1 MAFLFGHQ
9 RNEHGNMAGLDRRE
23 RRRLKREQKE
33 RDAHLFVRDNKLR
46 DTVPRGGYEFHSNY
60 FRYGRRYGRILTLIP
75 DDQADRKL
83 IPFWKV
89 LLIPQSRTLNDAPN
103 ETGDD
108 AVHGAHG
115 QLFDMLENKT
125 KKWTTDHQAT
135 ADSAGEIEADSTEGA
150 RQQHKVGTRRWD
162 NMVIADDIAS
172 GDMYG
177 STEYKVM
184 ITARSLKDLDS
195 ACDRYHR
202 QISLNFD
209 GIHFEVYEGQQR
221 QDFHN
226 LLRTADVQIGTHP
239 MATSS
244 EYAGGYEI
252 LTRGITDPNGDYIGQ
267 MVGDVN
273 NTAVL
278 MDLDNYDERVV
289 LGHSAQPTML
299 RVSPDEFDVGTR
311 STTLLGVR
319 LAQAALINNCRVVH
333 MVLNNARPQ
342 NIGADLSDITTVVSL
357 NKGAVN
363 PFELFGSKK
372 EELTV
377 FPAHVEKLRLMV
389 KQISP
394 SVDDI
399 DLNEVFTNIIQ
410 RFYVDQRMYVP
421 NPENNREALKLVGLP
436 HKQYPTLDR
445 FIAYLNQAMTAAAE
459 VNNQRLVTRIERVR
473 SAFNRMYRDNS
484 SLFNVYTDDT
494 VDDAN
499 SSPQVV
505 YDFSG
510 LSQRGKGIAMAQF
523 INVLK
528 YATDT
533 LGERDVV
540 ILHGVDNLADSV
552 KDYVKSVF
560 TDLIHRGIRLVFLYD
575 SAENAIKDADFN
587 QMGYADWIMLGGFNQ
602 AVINAYQDLIQQRL
616 PDGLVSSIL
625 DYGGT
630 DYGDS
635 IYYLS
640 RGINNVLF
648 ALDMNLGTRHGGLL
662 SEHPKGLRKY
672 ETQSTFTKNQ
682 QESSAEASASVRQS

>member
-1 MAFLFGHQ
+1 MAFNFGHQ
-9 RNEHGNMAGLDRRE
+9 RNEHGKTAGMDRKE
-23 RRRLKREQKE
+23 RRRLKKEQKE
-33 RDAHLFVRDNKLR
+33 RDAHLFVRDNTLR
-46 DTVPRGGYEFHSNY
+46 DAVPRNGYEFHSNY
-60 FRYGRRYGRILTLIP
+60 FQYGKRFGRILTLIP

-89 LLIPQSRTLNDAPN
+89 WLIPQSRTLNDAPN
-103 ETGDD
+103 ETADG

-125 KKWTTDHQAT
+125 KKWTTDHQASS
-135 ADSAGEIEADSTEGA
+135 DSAGAMEADSTDGA
-150 RQQHKVGTRRWD
+150 RQQHRVGTRRWD
-162 NMVIADDIAS
+162 NMIIADDIAS

-177 STEYKVM
+177 ATEYKVM
-184 ITARSLKDLDS
+184 ITAQSLHDLDV
-195 ACDRYHR
+195 ACSRYHA
-202 QISLNFD
+202 QIANTFD

-221 QDFHN
+221 LDFHN
-226 LLRTADVQIGTHP
+226 LLRTADVQVGDHP

-278 MDLDNYDERVV
+278 MDLDNYDERVI
-289 LGHSAQPTML
+289 LGHAAQPSML
-299 RVSPDEFDVGTR
+299 RITPDEFDVGTR
-311 STTLLGVR
+311 ATTLLGVR
-319 LAQAALINNCRVVH
+319 LAQAALINNHRVVH
-333 MVLNNARPQ
+333 MVLNNAVPQ

-357 NKGAVN
+357 NHGAVN
-363 PFELFGSKK
+363 PFEMFGDKK
-372 EELTV
+372 DELTI
-377 FPAHVEKLRLMV
+377 FPAHVEKLRLMI

-399 DLNEVFTNIIQ
+399 DLNEVFTNIVQ
-410 RFYVDQRMYVP
+410 RFYEDQRMYVP
-421 NPENNREALKLVGLP
+421 NPEQNRDALKLVGLP

-445 FIAYLNQAMTAAAE
+445 FIAYLNQALNAAAE
-459 VNNQRLVTRIERVR
+459 NNNQRLVTRIERVR

-510 LSQRGKGIAMAQF
+510 LAQRGEGIAMAQF
-523 INVLK
+523 LNVIK

-533 LGERDVV
+533 LDERDVV
-540 ILHGVDNLADSV
+540 ILHGVDNLTKSV
-552 KDYVKSVF
+552 KQYVKKVF
-560 TDLIHRGIRLVFLYD
+560 TQLIHRGIRLAFLYD
-575 SAENAIKDADFN
+575 SAEAAIKDADFN
-587 QMGYADWIMLGGFNQ
+587 EFGYADWTMLGGFNQ
-602 AVINAYQDLIQQRL
+602 AVINAYQDLLQQTL
-616 PDGLVSSIL
+616 PDGLVKSIL

-648 ALDMNLGTRHGGLL
+648 ALDMSLGTRHGGLL
-662 SEHPKGLRKY
+662 SEHPKGLRHM
-672 ETQSTFTKNQ
+672 SD
-682 QESSAEASASVRQS
+682 SSLSVN

>member
-1 MAFLFGHQ
+1 MAFNFGHQ
-9 RNEHGNMAGLDRRE
+9 RNEHGKTAGLDRKE
-23 RRRLKREQKE
+23 KRRLKKEQKE
-33 RDAHLFVRDNKLR
+33 RDAHLFVRDNALR
-46 DTVPRGGYEFHSNY
+46 DAVPRGGYEFHSNY
-60 FRYGRRYGRILTLIP
+60 FQYGKRFGRILTLIP

-103 ETGDD
+103 ETADG

-125 KKWTTDHQAT
+125 KKWTTDHQASS
-135 ADSAGEIEADSTEGA
+135 DSAGEMEADSTDGA
-150 RQQHKVGTRRWD
+150 RQQHRVGTRRWD
-162 NMVIADDIAS
+162 NMIIADDIAS

-177 STEYKVM
+177 ATEYKVM
-184 ITARSLKDLDS
+184 ITARSLHDLDV
-195 ACDRYHR
+195 ACSRYHA
-202 QISLNFD
+202 QIANNFD

-221 QDFHN
+221 LDFHN
-226 LLRTADVQIGTHP
+226 LLRTADVQVGDHP

-278 MDLDNYDERVV
+278 MDLDNYDERVI
-289 LGHSAQPTML
+289 LGHSAQPAML

-311 STTLLGVR
+311 ATTLLGVR
-319 LAQAALINNCRVVH
+319 LAQAALINNHRVVH
-333 MVLNNARPQ
+333 MVLNNAVPQ
-342 NIGADLSDITTVVSL
+342 DIGADLSDITTVVSL
-357 NKGAVN
+357 NHGAVN
-363 PFELFGSKK
+363 PFEMFGDKK
-372 EELTV
+372 DELTI
-377 FPAHVEKLRLMV
+377 FPAHVEKLRLMI

-399 DLNEVFTNIIQ
+399 DLNEVFTNIVQ
-410 RFYVDQRMYVP
+410 RFYEDQRMYVP
-421 NPENNREALKLVGLP
+421 NPEQNRDALKLVGLP

-445 FIAYLNQAMTAAAE
+445 FIAYLNQALNAAAE

-510 LSQRGKGIAMAQF
+510 LAQRGEGIAMAQF
-523 INVLK
+523 LNVIK

-533 LGERDVV
+533 LDERDVV
-540 ILHGVDNLADSV
+540 ILHGVDNLTKSV
-552 KDYVKSVF
+552 KPYVKKVF
-560 TDLIHRGIRLVFLYD
+560 TQLIHRGIRLVFLYD
-575 SAENAIKDADFN
+575 SAEAAIKDADFN
-587 QMGYADWIMLGGFNQ
+587 EFGYADWTMLGGFNQ
-602 AVINAYQDLIQQRL
+602 AVINAYQDLLQQTL
-616 PDGLVSSIL
+616 PDGLVKSIL

-648 ALDMNLGTRHGGLL
+648 ALDMSLGTRHGGLL
-662 SEHPKGLRKY
+662 SEHPKGLRHM
-672 ETQSTFTKNQ
+672 TD
-682 QESSAEASASVRQS
+682 SSMSV